1 MHLIQSKPVYKL
13 PADQVQPLAT
23 ASNFLTDVFKTFD
36 GWQAEGSEGKGN
48 KPCSFLTLPE

>member
-23 ASNFLTDVFKTFD
+23 ASNFLPDVFKTFD